1 MISSSLLL
9 LARSSLSFLRSTP
22 PPVVVAVSLWKERPV
37 PIRAAAV
44 RSMASESTPSSPESS
59 TTDATILAEVAA
71 NYRSVY
77 QSVQALNPQVR
88 LVAVSKTKPVALLQ
102 AVYDAGCR
110 HFGENYVQEMIEK
123 VAALPKDV
131 TWHFIGTLQSNK
143 AKLLVS
149 SIVCKSGNRNLTVET
164 ITSIKLADKL
174 QQAAEEYL
182 ILPTIQ
188 PITVFVQINTSDE
201 DSKNGVC
208 TIEQATI
215 LCRHIMDNCN
225 RLKLVGLMTIGAVND
240 PSCFE
245 TLGNYKHAIEE
256 SLNCPP
262 LELSMGMSNDYAAAI
277 QAGSTNVRVGST
289 IFGAREYNK

>member
-1 MISSSLLL
+1 MIGSSFLL
-9 LARSSLSFLRSTP
+9 LARSSFSFLRSTT
-22 PPVVVAVSLWKERPV
+22 PPVAKGRRPAVPV
-37 PIRAAAV
+37 PIRAAVA
-44 RSMASESTPSSPESS
+44 RSMASTPPPEST

-71 NYRSVY
+71 NYQTVY
-77 QSVQALNPQVR
+77 QTVQALNPKVR
-88 LVAVSKTKPVALLQ
+88 LVAVSKTKPVALIQ

-110 HFGENYVQEMIEK
+110 HFGENYVQEMIDK
-123 VAALPKDV
+123 VPNLPLDV
-131 TWHFIGTLQSNK
+131 CWHFIGTLQSNK

-149 SIVCKSGNRNLTVET
+149 SVVCKTGSRSLTVET

-201 DSKNGVC
+201 DSKGGV
-208 TIEQATI
+208 TSIEQATI
-215 LCRHIMDNCN
+215 LCRHIMENCN

-245 TLGNYKHAIEE
+245 TLGNYKSAIEE
-256 SLNCPP
+256 TLGCPA

-289 IFGAREYNK
+289 IFGAREYLPKNDK